1 MKSSIEINNHY
12 KIQKKIEQAQ
22 KKREQMIQKRS
33 QQLQLKKEK
42 YLQEISQKAQEKYER
57 SLDRYIKEQHRLLE
71 KFKRK
76 VEWKKSLKKLEKR
89 TDEMKPLKKKLFELV
104 QRYARLRD
112 SDKYWRGHCISCWK
126 RVRWDKADWGH
137 YISRTNMSTAFNPYN
152 IHLQCKGCNWML
164 WWNIIEFR
172 KNLIK
177 KIGKTEVLRLEKM
190 KNQPKRRTKE
200 ELEIEIAY
208 YENKIQELLEYKEFE
223 KSK

>member
-1 MKSSIEINNHY
+1 MKSSIDINNQY

-22 KKREQMIQKRS
+22 KKREQMIQKRT

-57 SLDRYIKEQHRLLE
+57 SLDRYIKEQNRLLE

-76 VEWKKSLKKLEKR
+76 VEWKKPLKKLEKR
-89 TDEMKPLKKKLFELV
+89 TDETKTLKKKLYELV
-104 QRYARLRD
+104 QRYVRLRD
-112 SDKYWRGHCISCWK
+112 SDKYWWWHCISCGK

-137 YISRTNMSTAFNPYN
+137 YISRANMSTAFNPYN

-164 WWNIIEFR
+164 WWNLIEFR

-177 KIGKTEVLRLEKM
+177 KIGETEILRLEKM
-190 KNQPKRRTKE
+190 KNQTKHRTKE

-208 YENKIQELLEYKEFE
+208 YENRIQELLKDKEF
-223 KSK
+223 